1 MRTAESTQST
11 RWQRFDRWW
20 VPFSWVLIVP
30 LLIKPIAFIVFYL
43 ATDFHPPSLVG
54 LPEPSPT
61 AIGASGSPPTYTY
74 FPVVPTII
82 VFVCVGLLHFIPFLW
97 LVSKQAEV
105 RVAGIIAALL
115 GIPHLLLPVVLS
127 FNLFERLTNPDGV
140 LYFRNVT
147 DFWTGIQLLHLSW
160 ALIGAVIWFVSAM
173 VWWSY
178 GRYRKDSSRPKPTGG
193 EYAMAAFTLGG
204 ISFGVLLAFFIHF

>member
-1 MRTAESTQST
+1 M
-11 RWQRFDRWW
+11 DRWW

-30 LLIKPIAFIVFYL
+30 LLIKPLTFIVLYL
-43 ATDFHPPSLVG
+43 VTDFLAPGLVG

-61 AIGASGSPPTYTY
+61 AVGASGSPPTYSY
-74 FPVVPTII
+74 FPAVPTII
-82 VFVCVGLLHFIPFLW
+82 VLVCVGLLHFTPFLW

-105 RVAGIIAALL
+105 RMAGIIAALL

-127 FNLFERLTNPDGV
+127 FNLFERFTNPDGV
-140 LYFRNVT
+140 IYFRNVT
-147 DFWTGIQLLHLSW
+147 DFWTDIQLLHLSW

-173 VWWSY
+173 VWWSF
-178 GRYRKDSSRPKPTGG
+178 GRQRQSARGLKPNVG

-204 ISFGVLLAFFIHF
+204 ISFGVMLAFFIHF

>member
-1 MRTAESTQST
+1 M
-11 RWQRFDRWW
+11 
-20 VPFSWVLIVP
+20 LIAP
-30 LLIKPIAFIVFYL
+30 LLIKPITFTVLYL
-43 ATDFHPPSLVG
+43 ATDFHAPGLVG

-61 AIGASGSPPTYTY
+61 AVGASGSPPTYSY

-82 VFVCVGLLHFIPFLW
+82 IFVCVGLLHFTPFLW
-97 LVSKQAEV
+97 LRSKQAEV
-105 RVAGIIAALL
+105 RVAGVMAALL

-127 FNLFERLTNPDGV
+127 FNLFELLTNPNGV

-160 ALIGAVIWFVSAM
+160 ALVGAVIWFVSAM

-178 GRYRKDSSRPKPTGG
+178 GRYRKESSRPKPGVG
-193 EYAMAAFTLGG
+193 EYLMAAFTLGG
-204 ISFGVLLAFFIHF
+204 ISFGVMLAFFIHF

>member
-1 MRTAESTQST
+1 M
-11 RWQRFDRWW
+11 
-20 VPFSWVLIVP
+20 LIAP
-30 LLIKPIAFIVFYL
+30 LLIKPITFIVLYL
-43 ATDFHPPSLVG
+43 ATDFHAPSLVG

-61 AIGASGSPPTYTY
+61 AVGASGSPPTYAY

-82 VFVCVGLLHFIPFLW
+82 IFVCVGLLHFTPFLW
-97 LVSKQAEV
+97 LRSKQAEV
-105 RVAGIIAALL
+105 RMAGIIAALL

-127 FNLFERLTNPDGV
+127 FNLFELLINPDGV

-160 ALIGAVIWFVSAM
+160 ALVGAIIWFVSAM

-178 GRYRKDSSRPKPTGG
+178 GRYRKESSRPRPGVG
-193 EYAMAAFTLGG
+193 EYLMAAFTLGG